1 MRFNFLK
8 IRFEISYLL
17 MCVLAILVIAECF
30 CNFFWCIGAVIIH
43 ELGHIVPMCIFG
55 YSPEKIKISMFEIS
69 ISDNSRQKRSFWQN
83 FFIILFGPFVNF
95 ICFISFYLL
104 YLYGKDF
111 YLPIAIANLSVGLF
125 NFMPV
130 LSLDGGQLL
139 YLVLCRKI
147 TDTNAERT
155 VDILTVVFIFPM
167 FALGFLL
174 LFNSKY
180 NFSLLFVCVYLVFS
194 LVLKN
199 NRYY

>member
-1 MRFNFLK
+1 MKFNFLK

-17 MCVLAILVIAECF
+17 LSILAILVIAEHF
-30 CNFFWCIGAVIIH
+30 CNFLWCVSAVIIH
-43 ELGHIVPMCIFG
+43 ELGHIIPMCIYG
-55 YSPEKIKISMFEIS
+55 YRPEKIKISLFEIS
-69 ISDNSRQKRSFWQN
+69 ITDNSRHKRSFWKN
-83 FFIILFGPFVNF
+83 FFIILLGPFINF

-139 YLVLCRKI
+139 YLILCKKFTER
-147 TDTNAERT
+147 NAERT
-155 VDILTVVFIFPM
+155 VDVLTFIFIFPL
-167 FALGFLL
+167 FAFGFLL
-174 LFNSKY
+174 LFKSKY
-180 NFSLLFVCVYLVFS
+180 NFSLLFVCVYLIFS
-194 LVLKN
+194 LILKN

>member
-1 MRFNFLK
+1 MNLSFFK
-8 IRFEISYLL
+8 IKLEISYLL
-17 MCVLAILVIAECF
+17 LSFLAIIVIAEIF
-30 CNFFWCIGAVIIH
+30 NNFLWCISAVVIH
-43 ELGHIVPMCIFG
+43 ELGHIIPMCMFG
-55 YSPEKIKISMFEIS
+55 YRPEKIKFSLFEIS
-69 ISDNSRQKRSFWQN
+69 ITDNTRQKRSFWQN

-125 NFMPV
+125 NILPV

-139 YLVLCRKI
+139 YLILCRKI
-147 TDTNAERT
+147 TERNAERV
-155 VDILTVVFIFPM
+155 VDILTFIFIFPL

-180 NFSLLFVCVYLVFS
+180 NFSLLFVCVYLIFS

>member
-1 MRFNFLK
+1 MNLSFFK
-8 IRFEISYLL
+8 IKLEISYLL
-17 MCVLAILVIAECF
+17 LSFLAIIVIAEVF
-30 CNFFWCIGAVIIH
+30 NNFLWCISAVVIH
-43 ELGHIVPMCIFG
+43 ELGHIIPMCIFG
-55 YSPEKIKISMFEIS
+55 YRPEKIKFSLFEIS
-69 ISDNSRQKRSFWQN
+69 ITDNTRQKRSFWQN

-125 NFMPV
+125 NILPV

-139 YLVLCRKI
+139 YLILCRKI
-147 TDTNAERT
+147 TERNAERV
-155 VDILTVVFIFPM
+155 VDILTFIFIFPL

-180 NFSLLFVCVYLVFS
+180 NFSLLFVCVYLIFS

>member
-1 MRFNFLK
+1 MNLSFFK
-8 IRFEISYLL
+8 IKLEISYLL
-17 MCVLAILVIAECF
+17 LSFLAIIVIAEVF
-30 CNFFWCIGAVIIH
+30 NNFLWCISAVVIH
-43 ELGHIVPMCIFG
+43 ELGHIIPMCMFG
-55 YSPEKIKISMFEIS
+55 YRPEKIKFSLFEIS
-69 ISDNSRQKRSFWQN
+69 ITDNTRQKRSFWQN

-125 NFMPV
+125 NILPV

-139 YLVLCRKI
+139 YLILCRKI
-147 TDTNAERT
+147 TERNAERV
-155 VDILTVVFIFPM
+155 VDILTFIFIFPL

-180 NFSLLFVCVYLVFS
+180 NFSLLFVCVYLIFS

>member
-1 MRFNFLK
+1 MKFSFLK

-17 MCVLAILVIAECF
+17 LSILAIVVITERF
-30 CNFFWCIGAVIIH
+30 CNFFWCIGAVIVH
-43 ELGHIVPMCIFG
+43 ELGHITPMCIFG
-55 YSPEKIKISMFEIS
+55 YRPEKIKISVFEIS
-69 ISDNSRQKRSFWQN
+69 ISDNSRHKRSFWQN
-83 FFIILFGPFVNF
+83 FFIILFGPFINF

-147 TDTNAERT
+147 TESNAERA
-155 VDILTVVFIFPM
+155 VDILTFIFIFPL

-174 LFNSKY
+174 LFKSKY
-180 NFSLLFVCVYLVFS
+180 NFSLLFVCVYLIFS
-194 LVLKN
+194 LILKN

>member
-1 MRFNFLK
+1 MNLSFFK
-8 IRFEISYLL
+8 IKLEISYLL
-17 MCVLAILVIAECF
+17 LSFLAIIVIAEVF
-30 CNFFWCIGAVIIH
+30 NNFLWCISAVVIH
-43 ELGHIVPMCIFG
+43 ELGHIIPMCMFG
-55 YSPEKIKISMFEIS
+55 YRPEKIKFSLFEIS
-69 ISDNSRQKRSFWQN
+69 ITDNTRQKRSFWQN

-125 NFMPV
+125 NILPV

-139 YLVLCRKI
+139 YLILCRKI
-147 TDTNAERT
+147 TERNAERV
-155 VDILTVVFIFPM
+155 VDILTFIFIFPL

-180 NFSLLFVCVYLVFS
+180 NFSLLFVCVYLIFS
-194 LVLKN
+194 LVLKY

>member
-1 MRFNFLK
+1 MYLSFFK
-8 IRFEISYLL
+8 IKLEISYLL
-17 MCVLAILVIAECF
+17 LSFLAIIVIAEVF
-30 CNFFWCIGAVIIH
+30 NNFLWCISAVVIH
-43 ELGHIVPMCIFG
+43 ELGHIIPMCMFG
-55 YSPEKIKISMFEIS
+55 YRPEKIKFSLFEIS
-69 ISDNSRQKRSFWQN
+69 ITDNTRQKRSFWQN

-125 NFMPV
+125 NILPV

-139 YLVLCRKI
+139 YLILCRKI
-147 TDTNAERT
+147 TERNAERV
-155 VDILTVVFIFPM
+155 VDILTFIFIFPL

-180 NFSLLFVCVYLVFS
+180 NFSLLFVCVYLIFS

>member
-1 MRFNFLK
+1 MNLSFFK
-8 IRFEISYLL
+8 IKLEISYLL
-17 MCVLAILVIAECF
+17 LSFLAIIVIAEIF
-30 CNFFWCIGAVIIH
+30 NNFLWCISAVVIH
-43 ELGHIVPMCIFG
+43 ELGHIIPMCIFG
-55 YSPEKIKISMFEIS
+55 YRPEKIKFSLFEIS
-69 ISDNSRQKRSFWQN
+69 ITDNTRQKRSFWQN

-125 NFMPV
+125 NILPV

-139 YLVLCRKI
+139 YLILCRKI
-147 TDTNAERT
+147 TERNAERV
-155 VDILTVVFIFPM
+155 VDILTFIFIFPL

-180 NFSLLFVCVYLVFS
+180 NFSLLFVCVYLIFS